1 MFPDI
6 GDSIFLK
13 RDELLHFLSLSGC
26 DFSLKRLCRKAI
38 RKHLLQVDKHT
49 NLFTRVTQLELPGH
63 LPEYLVYDMSLE
75 KEYKF
80 DGQEDESD
88 DGSSSDDIGDHND
101 TFDSFSAS
109 EEGDDDDKSITTDD
123 NIDDSDDDNWTTNDD
138 DIDDVGDDSA
148 DDDNTI
154 TTTDDDSDEQ

>member
-13 RDELLHFLSLSGC
+13 RDELLHFLPLSGC
-26 DFSLKRLCRKAI
+26 DFSLKHLCRKAI

-80 DGQEDESD
+80 DDQEDEFD

-101 TFDSFSAS
+101 TFDSFSGS
-109 EEGDDDDKSITTDD
+109 EEGYDDDKSITTDD
-123 NIDDSDDDNWTTNDD
+123 NIDD
-138 DIDDVGDDSA
+138 GHDDSA
-148 DDDNTI
+148 DDDDNKI
-154 TTTDDDSDEQ
+154 TTTDDYSDEQ